1 MISRL
6 SALFFLYIVQGSE
19 VDTDQTVSQR
29 VVIFLVSACQ
39 RVPQSFAV
47 SVEAGDVPQVE
58 QDQVYS
64 GFQVPNEPEE
74 QVTLVKL
81 KRMIYLVHS

>member
-1 MISRL
+1 M
-6 SALFFLYIVQGSE
+6 
-19 VDTDQTVSQR
+19 
-29 VVIFLVSACQ
+29 
-39 RVPQSFAV
+39 PQSFAV

-81 KRMIYLVHS
+81 KRIIYLVHS